1 MIFFDFFFLAFV
13 CTICGP
19 KAIFPTSPFSKI
31 YPSNYSLNKKV
42 LPLLGPS
49 GYFHL
54 LDFLQNNQDNPQ
66 EITTK
71 FSNQKPK
78 LLVPVDNTLFDFS
91 RPFDPPLPT
100 DPDANIMFGASTQT
114 ISNGTKGNSLK
125 LKDTND
131 LKAPANSAQM
141 NSSTLKPMETKTN
154 GSTNNDKKIKIKAC
168 PELPLG
174 CRLIPVAPGTK
185 LVSKNVAYSTTE
197 KTGLTAGCYRVKEPD
212 KQAERIVIIKDDK
225 NFSHAVA
232 VTDIGREHKQIEV
245 SKYKSKTAVTTSKKS
260 KKKKDESSEEED
272 SEEESEDDSDDSN
285 WGSSRQKRKKVVRG
299 KNKRKK

>member
-1 MIFFDFFFLAFV
+1 M
-13 CTICGP
+13 
-19 KAIFPTSPFSKI
+19 
-31 YPSNYSLNKKV
+31 
-42 LPLLGPS
+42 PLLGPS

-54 LDFLQNNQDNPQ
+54 LDFLQNNQDNNPQ

-78 LLVPVDNTLFDFS
+78 LLVPVDNTLFDFA

-114 ISNGTKGNSLK
+114 INNSNKGNGLK
-125 LKDTND
+125 LKDTSD
-131 LKAPANSAQM
+131 LKAPVNSAQM
-141 NSSTLKPMETKTN
+141 KSSTLKAMETKIN

-174 CRLIPVAPGTK
+174 CRLIPVSPGTK
-185 LVSKNVAYSTTE
+185 LVSKNVAYSSTE

-225 NFSHAVA
+225 NFSHAVS

-245 SKYKSKTAVTTSKKS
+245 SKYKSKTVTTIKKP
-260 KKKKDESSEEED
+260 KKKRDESSEEDD

-285 WGSSRQKRKKVVRG
+285 WGSSKQKRKKVVRG